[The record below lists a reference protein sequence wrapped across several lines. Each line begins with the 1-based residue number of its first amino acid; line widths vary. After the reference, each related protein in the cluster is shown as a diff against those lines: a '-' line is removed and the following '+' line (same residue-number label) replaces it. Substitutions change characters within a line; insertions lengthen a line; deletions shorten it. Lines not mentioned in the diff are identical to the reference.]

1 MGSNCYLVC
10 GEDDFQVTLE
20 TRRVLDRLMP
30 PEQRELGLEVV
41 DGRVETVDEALA
53 TIRQTLESMSM
64 DGLFGG
70 DKVVWLRE
78 PAFLSNDRIAKTEAV
93 KTAVQTLAAKIKGGV
108 PEGQALLVSTFSIN
122 RGSVFFKSF
131 GGGDAVIDLGSALKP
146 KECRERAVELV
157 AAWLQKN
164 ALNMTTAVRNSFIE
178 RVGADSRRL
187 VSELEK
193 LKCYCGDRTEAT
205 SADVG
210 EIVSGG
216 QATEIWGFLDA
227 FASRKADAM
236 LTQLRRLYMQ
246 LESPIRLVSSLET
259 RVQDLLLVREALSRN
274 WARNAGYGGLQWAA
288 LPPEIESFL
297 ASQEKDIRK
306 WPPFRTRNLA
316 MQAEC
321 WTLGELRAARHVLL
335 ETREKLVSTGLSQ
348 EGLLETGLIRA
359 LGARGRKN

>member
-1 MGSNCYLVC
+1 MGSNCHLVC

-20 TRRVLDRLMP
+20 TRRVLDHLMP
-30 PEQRELGLEVV
+30 PAQRELGLEVV
-41 DGRVETVDEALA
+41 DGRVESGDETLA
-53 TIRQTLESMSM
+53 AIRQTLESMSM

-70 DKVVWLRE
+70 DKVIWLRE
-78 PAFLSNDRIAKTEAV
+78 PAFLSNDRIARTEAV
-93 KTAVQTLAAKIKGGV
+93 KTAVQTLAAKIKEGL
-108 PEGQALLVSTFSIN
+108 PAGQALLVSTFSIN

-146 KECRERAVELV
+146 KESQERANELV
-157 AAWLQKN
+157 ATWLRENDLK
-164 ALNMTTAVRNSFIE
+164 MSTAVRSGFIE
-178 RVGADSRRL
+178 KIGTDSRRL

-216 QATEIWGFLDA
+216 QTTEIWDFLDA

-236 LTQLRRLYMQ
+236 LTQLRRLFTQ
-246 LESPIRLVSSLET
+246 LESPIRVVSSLET
-259 RVQDLLLVREALSRN
+259 RVQDLLLVREALSRK
-274 WARNAGYGGLQWAA
+274 WARNAGFGGLQWAA

-306 WPPFRTRNLA
+306 WSPFRTRNLA

-335 ETREKLVSTGLSQ
+335 ETREKLVSTGLSP

-359 LGARGRKN
+359 MGARGRKH